1 MDRSDAE
8 VRLALRTF
16 VLETFLTG
24 APPDQL
30 DDSASLLEERIVDS
44 TGVIEL
50 VSYIESTFGIAVG
63 DHELLPDN
71 LDSIDRLCAFV
82 HRKAVTRAL

>member
-1 MDRSDAE
+1 MDRSDAQ

-16 VLETFLTG
+16 VLDTFLTG
-24 APPDQL
+24 APPDHL

-50 VSYIESTFGIAVG
+50 VSYIESTFGIAVS
-63 DHELLPDN
+63 DRELVPEN

-82 HRKAVTRAL
+82 QRKAVSRAI